1 MTDNR
6 ALDVVAAYP
15 YEGIFGGE
23 EPQGVVVGE
32 NGKFWM
38 QGTLVGGAVV
48 AGGTACVELQV
59 KNHSTKKVSLFSSP
73 QMHNTNLMP

>member
-6 ALDVVAAYP
+6 VLEVVAAYP
-15 YEGIFGGE
+15 YEETFGGKE
-23 EPQGVVVGE
+23 AQGVVVGE

-59 KNHSTKKVSLFSSP
+59 KNHSTKKVSLCSSS
-73 QMHNTNLMP
+73 QKHNTNLMP

>member
-1 MTDNR
+1 VTDNR

-15 YEGIFGGE
+15 YEETFGGK
-23 EPQGVVVGE
+23 EPQEVAVGE

-38 QGTLVGGAVV
+38 QGTLVGGVVV

-59 KNHSTKKVSLFSSP
+59 KNHSTSKVGLFSSP
-73 QMHNTNLMP
+73 

>member
-1 MTDNR
+1 VTDNR

-15 YEGIFGGE
+15 YEETFGGK
-23 EPQGVVVGE
+23 EPQGVVVAE
-32 NGKFWM
+32 NGKIWV
-38 QGTLVGGAVV
+38 QGTLVGGAIA

-59 KNHSTKKVSLFSSP
+59 KNHSTKKVSLFSS